1 MKNIQKPQLSN
12 FLQTLICE
20 TMDCTSLTELKCFY
34 HEAAKW
40 SLLNAFATLIS
51 KKHIVNLL
59 EVFQDKLTRPSLE
72 TTTPLVSNYWACHP
86 PKIKIKNPQT
96 PLSEFNPV
104 KKINSYI
111 FLTFSQV
118 VAVTDP
124 VWIITQRH
132 WCVKSNVK
140 SNMSRYKKKRQ
151 GFSEIKMGRGST
163 SLQNCGLWIMFLNV
177 QLQRLITYHQK
188 TLEKFLCAR
197 YKAGNQHRMAVVFVH

>member
-1 MKNIQKPQLSN
+1 MKMRRSTFYLGSWTWEKVKHESLQREHDNPNGCVNHRGGYHSSCTVVKTWSNHTKTQWPTEPLPSCSCRWWATIMKNIQKPQLSN

-111 FLTFSQV
+111 FL
-118 VAVTDP
+118 
-124 VWIITQRH
+124 IIFFWLFH
-132 WCVKSNVK
+132 KS
-140 SNMSRYKKKRQ
+140 
-151 GFSEIKMGRGST
+151 
-163 SLQNCGLWIMFLNV
+163 LL
-177 QLQRLITYHQK
+177 
-188 TLEKFLCAR
+188 
-197 YKAGNQHRMAVVFVH
+197 